1 MLGPYPI
8 TRDESHLYVNEPWLI
23 DKMFPDYHMNP
34 EQDNKDDDV
43 RVYAPIDLNHV
54 AILWRLD
61 RLIVHY
67 EEVNE
72 ANEFEYV
79 ADVGR
84 IIAQIEIYDQ
94 IW

>member
-1 MLGPYPI
+1 M
-8 TRDESHLYVNEPWLI
+8 SS
-23 DKMFPDYHMNP
+23 
-34 EQDNKDDDV
+34 
-43 RVYAPIDLNHV
+43 
-54 AILWRLD
+54 WRLD

-72 ANEFEYV
+72 VNEFEYV